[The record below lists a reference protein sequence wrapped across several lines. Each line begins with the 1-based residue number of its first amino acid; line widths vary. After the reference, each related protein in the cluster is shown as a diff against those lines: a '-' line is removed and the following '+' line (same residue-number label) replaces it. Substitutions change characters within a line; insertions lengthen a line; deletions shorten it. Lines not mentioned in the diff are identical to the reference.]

1 MPSVAKS
8 KPVLTVASA
17 RVIAWHDHFLRV
29 VVREGRKR
37 LSGGGVRWVLPG
49 GKIGR
54 RQTFGEV
61 IREEMLEELGLEPA
75 SDLHPVTVLH
85 MVNRETWYSAR
96 KWRKLGYGLP
106 GKIPGNT
113 RILLA
118 NPVAHV
124 YATRVDTLP
133 PEIHAGRQLRVIDL
147 RDDGVLDMVKPSHA
161 TVLAHWRDSILADLA
176 MPREIHWQESGL
188 PG

>member
-17 RVIAWHDHFLRV
+17 RVIAWHENSLRV
-29 VVREGRKR
+29 VLREGRKR
-37 LSGGGVRWVLPG
+37 LNGGGVRWVLPG

-54 RQTFGEV
+54 RQTFSDV
-61 IREEMLEELGLEPA
+61 IREEMQEELGLQPA
-75 SDLHPVTVLH
+75 SDLHAVTVLH

-106 GKIPGNT
+106 GKIPGST

-118 NPVAHV
+118 NPVAHI
-124 YATRVDTLP
+124 YAARVDALP
-133 PEIHAGRQLRVIDL
+133 PEIHAGRQLRIIDL
-147 RDDGVLDMVKPSHA
+147 RDETSLQFVKPSHA
-161 TVLAHWRDSILADLA
+161 TVLAHWRESVLAGLT
-176 MPREIHWQESGL
+176 MPREIHWDEPGL
-188 PG
+188 PS

>member
-1 MPSVAKS
+1 MPSAAKS

-17 RVIAWHDHFLRV
+17 RVIAWHGDALRV
-29 VVREGRKR
+29 VLREGRKR
-37 LSGGGVRWVLPG
+37 LNDGGVRWVLPG

-54 RQTFGEV
+54 RQSFIEV
-61 IREEMLEELGLEPA
+61 IREEMQEELGLQPA
-75 SDLHPVTVLH
+75 SSLHPVTVLH

-106 GKIPGNT
+106 GKVAGST

-118 NPVAHV
+118 NPVAHI
-124 YATRVDTLP
+124 YSTCVDTAP
-133 PEIHAGRQLRVIDL
+133 PELHAGRQLRVIDL
-147 RDDGVLDMVKPSHA
+147 RDEDALRSVKPSHA
-161 TVLAHWRDSILADLA
+161 TVLAHWRDAALAGLA
-176 MPREIHWQESGL
+176 MPREVHWEESAL